1 MTLKFNFAILILMFF
16 SLLTVAQTNV
26 FKRYKIKSAI
36 VEYELSG
43 NQTGTATLYFDNF
56 GMQEATYESSVL
68 EIYGDS
74 QQLETVSYLLGFW
87 QYTLDVEAGTGT
99 KTKNTVL
106 ESLVMNSDG
115 DLEQLGLKM
124 FRSMGGEL
132 SGTEEM
138 LGKTCDVWE
147 LKSMGTKIW
156 VWKNIPL
163 KSVTEMMGLNII
175 RTAISLQENVVIPA
189 EKLEIPSEIDFMEIG
204 L

>member
-1 MTLKFNFAILILMFF
+1 MTLKFNFTILILMFF

>member
-124 FRSMGGEL
+124 FRSMGGKL

-189 EKLEIPSEIDFMEIG
+189 EKLEIPSEIDFMEVG